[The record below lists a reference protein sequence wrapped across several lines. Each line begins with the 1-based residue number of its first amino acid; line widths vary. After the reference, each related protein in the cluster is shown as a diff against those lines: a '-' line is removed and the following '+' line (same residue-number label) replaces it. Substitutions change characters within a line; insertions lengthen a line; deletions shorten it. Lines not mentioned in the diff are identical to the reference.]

1 VLDYLTRQLAGTLRP
16 GDTTLVRYPT
26 AIEQTLGFTL
36 VEIGSRRAVVQVHAD
51 IERFGNQQGTI
62 HGGFLC
68 ELADATI
75 GTAHSTV
82 ISVGESFTSTDLI
95 ARFLRPS
102 WSGTLTA
109 TATCTHAG
117 KTLSQYLCEVSG
129 SDGRVI
135 ASITSAVM
143 TLRGDAAKGR

>member
-1 VLDYLTRQLAGTLRP
+1 MLDYLTRRLAGTLRP
-16 GDTTLVRYPT
+16 GDTTLLRYPT

-36 VEIGSRRAVVQVHAD
+36 IEVGLRMAVVRVHAD
-51 IERFGNQQGTI
+51 TERFGNQQGTI

-82 ISVGESFTSTDLI
+82 INAAESFTSTDLI
-95 ARFLRPS
+95 ARFLRPA

-117 KTLSQYLCEVSG
+117 KTLSHYLCEVSG

-135 ASITSAVM
+135 ASVTSAVM

>member
-1 VLDYLTRQLAGTLRP
+1 MLDYLTRRLAGTLRP
-16 GDTTLVRYPT
+16 GETTLVRYPT

-36 VEIGSRRAVVQVHAD
+36 VDVGGRSAVVQVHAD
-51 IERFGNQQGTI
+51 VERFGNQQGTI

-68 ELADATI
+68 ELADAAI

-82 ISVGESFTSTDLI
+82 MRAGESFTSTDLV

-117 KTLSQYLCEVSG
+117 RTLSQYLCEVTG
-129 SDGRVI
+129 RDGRVI
-135 ASITSAVM
+135 ASVTSAVM